1 MGSNPIFQ
9 IEWKRTWY
17 VMFDNAEMHRYLEFI
32 YFEVQI
38 LRFLEFSSSIT
49 VSAAIGGLPRGA
61 GRKWERSIIRILFFE
76 LLHKQDNLSLD
87 SLQTNFSTKKVLVR
101 ACVA

>member
-1 MGSNPIFQ
+1 
-9 IEWKRTWY
+9 
-17 VMFDNAEMHRYLEFI
+17 MFDNAEMHRYPECI

-49 VSAAIGGLPRGA
+49 VSAAIRGLHRGA
-61 GRKWERSIIRILFFE
+61 GRKWDRSIKRILFFE
-76 LLHKQDNLSLD
+76 LLHKHDNLSRA